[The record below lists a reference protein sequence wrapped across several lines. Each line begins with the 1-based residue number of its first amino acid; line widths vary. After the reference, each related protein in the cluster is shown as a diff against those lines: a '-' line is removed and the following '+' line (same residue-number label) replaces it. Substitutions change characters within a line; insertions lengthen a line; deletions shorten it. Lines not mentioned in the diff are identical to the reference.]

1 MDPSVYIVIPA
12 KDEASR
18 LPPVLHSLRS
28 HGYKHIIVVN
38 DGSKDETSEIAR
50 SFGCT
55 VINHLLNLGSGAATQ
70 TGIDFALSQ
79 EADFILTMDADGQ
92 HAADDV
98 ERLIHTIQA
107 EKLDIVIGSR
117 FKEGIE
123 GVPISRLWF
132 NKVANWVTWL
142 ITGVWV
148 TDSQSGMKIMT
159 SEFARKV
166 EFHFN
171 GFEFCTE
178 LFHIIHK
185 DKASYTEV
193 PIQAIYTPESMEK
206 GQSFW
211 VGFQMFFRLLLWRR

>member
-1 MDPSVYIVIPA
+1 MEPAVYVVIPA

-38 DGSKDETSEIAR
+38 DGSTDDTAEIAKG
-50 SFGCT
+50 FGCT
-55 VINHLLNLGSGAATQ
+55 VISHLLNLGSGAATQ

-79 EADFILTMDADGQ
+79 HADYILTMDADGQ
-92 HAADDV
+92 HAAEDV
-98 ERLIHTIQA
+98 RKLIHTIQE

-117 FKEGIE
+117 FKLDKE
-123 GVPISRLWF
+123 GVPLSRIWF
-132 NKVANWVTWL
+132 NKIANWVTWL

-159 SEFARKV
+159 HEFAKKV

-185 DKASYTEV
+185 DKASYSEV
-193 PIQAIYTPESMEK
+193 PIKAIYTPESMEK
-206 GQSFW
+206 GQNFW